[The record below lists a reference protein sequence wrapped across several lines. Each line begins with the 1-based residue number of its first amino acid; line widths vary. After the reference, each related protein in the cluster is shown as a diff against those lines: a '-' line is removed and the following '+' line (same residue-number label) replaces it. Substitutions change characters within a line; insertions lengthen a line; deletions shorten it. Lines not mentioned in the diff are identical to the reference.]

1 MDPWYLN
8 IGSQQGLSCE
18 IFWHVKKNIIFGHK
32 MPYSSILLK
41 LMSVSEDNYNN
52 DDNEDNTIEIMI
64 KINAILLS
72 FIVFRSLLD
81 IVFPLIPLTSLAL
94 LFLF

>member
-1 MDPWYLN
+1 
-8 IGSQQGLSCE
+8 
-18 IFWHVKKNIIFGHK
+18 

>member
-1 MDPWYLN
+1 M
-8 IGSQQGLSCE
+8 
-18 IFWHVKKNIIFGHK
+18 V
-32 MPYSSILLK
+32 YSSILLK
-41 LMSVSEDNYNN
+41 LMSVSEDDNNNN

-64 KINAILLS
+64 KINGILLR

-81 IVFPLIPLTSLAL
+81 IVFPLTPLTSLAL